1 MEKILSKDD
10 YFASLTQI
18 APIYESKHLYARKLR
33 AAARLKKRR
42 GKVLDTP
49 KKQRR

>member
-1 MEKILSKDD
+1 MEKTLSKDD
-10 YFASLTQI
+10 YFASLAPI
-18 APIYESKHLYARKLR
+18 APLYESKHLYARKLR

-49 KKQRR
+49 KKPRQ